1 MRLIVS
7 HADIL
12 LEMKKN
18 KGQIDTAFSVK
29 GFKGWYRG
37 IQCLQ
42 THQTSLAHLN
52 SVTALNNFLSAKSID
67 EVINESVTQ
76 QISKLE
82 NEHLMNNRKI
92 MWHLVEVT
100 VCLAKCGKSFRSHDE
115 FSHSFQKGLFKEF
128 VELLSRYDMVLQNH
142 FQNDLKNASYTS
154 NRIQNDIIYS
164 IHSVLLQELKHNI
177 QVRLPLL
184 LMRLVT

>member
-1 MRLIVS
+1 M
-7 HADIL
+7 
-12 LEMKKN
+12 
-18 KGQIDTAFSVK
+18 K

-82 NEHLMNNRKI
+82 NERLNNRKI
-92 MWHLVEVT
+92 MWRLVEVT
-100 VCLAKCGKSFRSHDE
+100 VCLDKCGKPFRGHDE
-115 FSHSFQKGLFKEF
+115 SSHSFQKGLFKEF
-128 VELLSRYDMVLQNH
+128 VELLSRY
-142 FQNDLKNASYTS
+142 
-154 NRIQNDIIYS
+154 
-164 IHSVLLQELKHNI
+164 E
-177 QVRLPLL
+177 
-184 LMRLVT
+184 